1 MTILLSL
8 LTHFNFLSVL
18 SHYIATYDTHSFL
31 LLCPNFH
38 VFSAFIAAGEKFETD
53 ENILATI
60 FYDLITTVWPT
71 YDPSIAGVLLGNNS
85 KRDGSILIFLD

>member
-38 VFSAFIAAGEKFETD
+38 VFSAFIATGEKNLKQMKKF
-53 ENILATI
+53 LATI

-85 KRDGSILIFLD
+85 KTDGSI

>member
-1 MTILLSL
+1 MIPIL
-8 LTHFNFLSVL
+8 FCYFVQIFMFFL
-18 SHYIATYDTHSFL
+18 HSFQL
-31 LLCPNFH
+31 
-38 VFSAFIAAGEKFETD
+38 VKKFETD
-53 ENILATI
+53 EKILATI

>member
-1 MTILLSL
+1 MIPILFCYFVQIFMFFLHSL
-8 LTHFNFLSVL
+8 QLVK
-18 SHYIATYDTHSFL
+18 
-31 LLCPNFH
+31 
-38 VFSAFIAAGEKFETD
+38 KFETD
-53 ENILATI
+53 EKILATI

>member
-1 MTILLSL
+1 MMPILFCYFVQIFMFFLHSL
-8 LTHFNFLSVL
+8 QLVK
-18 SHYIATYDTHSFL
+18 
-31 LLCPNFH
+31 
-38 VFSAFIAAGEKFETD
+38 KFETD
-53 ENILATI
+53 EKILATI